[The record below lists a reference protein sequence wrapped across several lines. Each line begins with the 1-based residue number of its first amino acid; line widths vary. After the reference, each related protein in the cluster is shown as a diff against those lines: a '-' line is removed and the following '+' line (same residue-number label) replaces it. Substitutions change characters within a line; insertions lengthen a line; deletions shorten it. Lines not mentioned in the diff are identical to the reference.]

1 MTRSA
6 SNVVRPLSYS
16 RPHQAGTITPTA
28 ASRASRGSASSKPS
42 IIGVGHPGAPPT
54 KRVDVNAEAGRAQ
67 TLQDARK
74 PMHTDPSTI
83 WVFPHQRTTQEHII
97 EAVLNHASRR
107 DANISKVTPEAARGT
122 RHQCS
127 LKYSYGVRRLQP

>member
-1 MTRSA
+1 
-6 SNVVRPLSYS
+6 VR
-16 RPHQAGTITPTA
+16 
-28 ASRASRGSASSKPS
+28 KPS

-83 WVFPHQRTTQEHII
+83 LVIPYQRTTQER
-97 EAVLNHASRR
+97 AAKLR
-107 DANISKVTPEAARGT
+107 ISAARFVAREGA
-122 RHQCS
+122 
-127 LKYSYGVRRLQP
+127 V